1 MSTNSIEK
9 ALWEA
14 LSDPKEMD
22 RLRADAQGYLSEF
35 NISDE
40 ERDLILN
47 WDVEEIV
54 ARDVSPL
61 LLLSVFSGVKGP
73 RQMPEYLEKINRG
86 FEPPAKR

>member
-9 ALWEA
+9 ALWAA

-22 RLRADAQGYLSEF
+22 RFRADGRAYLDGF
-35 NISDE
+35 NIDAE
-40 ERDLILN
+40 ERDLILD

-61 LLLSVFSGVKGP
+61 LLLSVFSGVNGP
-73 RQMPEYLEKINRG
+73 ARMPEYLEKINRG
-86 FEPPAKR
+86 LEVPAA